1 MDELNHIHFDIVND
15 YIKNSKEGKIGH
27 YMITVSRDGESPV
40 RSIISFDNL
49 EQALEGYEMYQD
61 AGFAKDYL
69 TVSMYEPSGKINT
82 KVLKRNHAG
91 DPSFVRQNYI
101 DTVDALHKVKDK
113 LNKEDYVFWVNQA
126 KQEALLTKVVSKNV
140 IPSFN
145 NGENTIEFNGFIGS
159 AKAENP
165 EKYKNFIGFD
175 VI

>member
-113 LNKEDYVFWVNQA
+113 LNKEDYEDLCIRIVTSFA
-126 KQEALLTKVVSKNV
+126 KDNWRFSADRFLKQLE
-140 IPSFN
+140 
-145 NGENTIEFNGFIGS
+145 IER
-159 AKAENP
+159 KL
-165 EKYKNFIGFD
+165 
-175 VI
+175 

>member
-1 MDELNHIHFDIVND
+1 MNELNDTHFEIVND
-15 YIKNSKEGKIGH
+15 YVKNSKEGKIGH

-49 EQALEGYEMYQD
+49 DQALEGYEMYQD

-113 LNKEDYVFWVNQA
+113 LNKEDYEELCIKIVTSFA
-126 KQEALLTKVVSKNV
+126 KDNWRFSADRFLKKLE
-140 IPSFN
+140 
-145 NGENTIEFNGFIGS
+145 IERNL
-159 AKAENP
+159 
-165 EKYKNFIGFD
+165 
-175 VI
+175 

>member
-1 MDELNHIHFDIVND
+1 MNELNHIHFDIVSD

-61 AGFAKDYL
+61 AGFARDYL
-69 TVSMYEPSGKINT
+69 TVSMYEPSGKVNT

-101 DTVDALHKVKDK
+101 DTVEALHKIKDK
-113 LNKEDYVFWVNQA
+113 LDKEDYEDLCIKIVTSFA
-126 KQEALLTKVVSKNV
+126 KDNWRFSADRFLKQLE
-140 IPSFN
+140 
-145 NGENTIEFNGFIGS
+145 IERTL
-159 AKAENP
+159 
-165 EKYKNFIGFD
+165 
-175 VI
+175 

>member
-1 MDELNHIHFDIVND
+1 MSELNHVHFDIVND
-15 YIKNSKEGKIGH
+15 YLKDSKEGKVGH

-101 DTVDALHKVKDK
+101 DTVEALHYLKDK
-113 LNKEDYVFWVNQA
+113 LDKKDYEDVCIKIVTSFA
-126 KQEALLTKVVSKNV
+126 KDNWR
-140 IPSFN
+140 FN
-145 NGENTIEFNGFIGS
+145 AERFLKQLEIERTL
-159 AKAENP
+159 
-165 EKYKNFIGFD
+165 
-175 VI
+175 

>member
-1 MDELNHIHFDIVND
+1 MNEIKPNHDDIVNE
-15 YIKNSKEGKIGH
+15 YINNSNQGKVNH

-40 RSIISFDNL
+40 RSIISFDNV

-101 DTVDALHKVKDK
+101 DTVEALHSLKDK
-113 LNKEDYVFWVNQA
+113 LDKKDYEDVCIKIVTSFAKDNWRFSADRFLNQL
-126 KQEALLTKVVSKNV
+126 E
-140 IPSFN
+140 
-145 NGENTIEFNGFIGS
+145 IER
-159 AKAENP
+159 KL
-165 EKYKNFIGFD
+165 
-175 VI
+175 

>member
-1 MDELNHIHFDIVND
+1 MNELNHIHFDIVND
-15 YIKNSKEGKIGH
+15 YVKNSKEGKVSH

-101 DTVDALHKVKDK
+101 DTVDALHKIKDK
-113 LNKEDYVFWVNQA
+113 LDKKDYEDLCIKIVTSFA
-126 KQEALLTKVVSKNV
+126 KDNWR
-140 IPSFN
+140 FN
-145 NGENTIEFNGFIGS
+145 AERFLKQLEIERTL
-159 AKAENP
+159 
-165 EKYKNFIGFD
+165 
-175 VI
+175 

>member
-1 MDELNHIHFDIVND
+1 MDELKHIHFDMVND

-27 YMITVSRDGESPV
+27 YILTVSRDGESPV
-40 RSIISFDNL
+40 RSIVSFDNL

-113 LNKEDYVFWVNQA
+113 LDKEDYEDLCVKIVTSFA
-126 KQEALLTKVVSKNV
+126 KDNWR
-140 IPSFN
+140 FN
-145 NGENTIEFNGFIGS
+145 AERFLKQLEIERTL
-159 AKAENP
+159 
-165 EKYKNFIGFD
+165 
-175 VI
+175 

>member
-1 MDELNHIHFDIVND
+1 MDDLNHIHFEIVND
-15 YIKNSKEGKIGH
+15 YIKNSKEGKIDH

-113 LNKEDYVFWVNQA
+113 LNKEDYEDLCIKIVTSFA
-126 KQEALLTKVVSKNV
+126 KDNWRFSADRFLKQLE
-140 IPSFN
+140 
-145 NGENTIEFNGFIGS
+145 IER
-159 AKAENP
+159 KL
-165 EKYKNFIGFD
+165 
-175 VI
+175 